1 MDKFAVI
8 LDLLKDYDA
17 VSIVFIVMGY
27 LIINNK
33 ISVVDKAVNQRPEGS
48 ATISDDVTT
57 IKNDIQ
63 LIIVDLKHVKEEV
76 DAHRDIDEAAFLR
89 IENDI
94 RLINSKI

>member
-1 MDKFAVI
+1 MEKVTV
-8 LDLLKDYDA
+8 LLELLKDYDA
-17 VSIVFIVMGY
+17 ISIVFIVMGY

-57 IKNDIQ
+57 IKNDIK
-63 LIIVDLKHVKEEV
+63 LMSADLKHVKEEV

>member
-1 MDKFAVI
+1 MDKFTI
-8 LDLLKDYDA
+8 LLELLKDYDVVSLA
-17 VSIVFIVMGY
+17 VIVMGY
-27 LIINNK
+27 LAIHKK
-33 ISVVDKAVNQRPEGS
+33 IGIVDNAVNQRPEGS

-57 IKNDIQ
+57 IKNEIK
-63 LIIVDLKHVKEEV
+63 LISVDVKHVKEEV

>member
-1 MDKFAVI
+1 MEKFAVI

>member
-1 MDKFAVI
+1 MEKFAV
-8 LDLLKDYDA
+8 LLELLKDYDA

-33 ISVVDKAVNQRPEGS
+33 INIVDKAVNQRPEGS

-63 LIIVDLKHVKEEV
+63 LMSASLKYVKEEV

-89 IENDI
+89 IENDK
-94 RLINSKI
+94 LL